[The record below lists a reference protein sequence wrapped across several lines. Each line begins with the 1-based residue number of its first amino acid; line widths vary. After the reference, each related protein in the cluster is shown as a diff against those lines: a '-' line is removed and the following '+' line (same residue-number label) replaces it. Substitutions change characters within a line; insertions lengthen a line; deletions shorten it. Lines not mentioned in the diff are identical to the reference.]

1 MADCEILVIGGG
13 PAGMAAVLGAWEA
26 GCRKILLVERSEQL
40 GGILRQCL
48 HSGFG
53 LATFGEEL
61 TGPEYARRYIQ
72 RLQGLPVDILTDTS
86 VIELKPDGTA
96 LLSGAVSGL
105 TNIKAAAVILASGCR
120 ERPIGTLPVTGTRP
134 SGIFTAGAAQKMVN
148 LGGYDFGQRFVIL
161 GSGDVG
167 MIMAR
172 QLALLGKTIIA
183 VLEKEARCGGLE
195 RNRINCLER
204 FNIPLRTLCTVT
216 RVHGS
221 ARVEGVTVRNLS
233 DGHEEYI
240 ACDTLITSVGLIP
253 ERELAEQAGGGG
265 ALPDWLY
272 LCGNACYVH
281 DLVDDVTYEGEAI
294 GRAAADFV
302 RTGRKKAAPA
312 IMNGTR
318 TAVNGKAGKTIC
330 IACPKGCPLV
340 KTDTGWS
347 GALCGR
353 KDPVPSE

>member
-120 ERPIGTLPVTGTRP
+120 SAQSARFPLQVRGRRYLHR
-134 SGIFTAGAAQKMVN
+134 GAAQKMVN
-148 LGGYDFGQRFVIL
+148 LGGYDFG
-161 GSGDVG
+161 
-167 MIMAR
+167 
-172 QLALLGKTIIA
+172 A
-183 VLEKEARCGGLE
+183 VCYPGFR
-195 RNRINCLER
+195 RY
-204 FNIPLRTLCTVT
+204 
-216 RVHGS
+216 
-221 ARVEGVTVRNLS
+221 
-233 DGHEEYI
+233 GHDY
-240 ACDTLITSVGLIP
+240 G
-253 ERELAEQAGGGG
+253 
-265 ALPDWLY
+265 
-272 LCGNACYVH
+272 
-281 DLVDDVTYEGEAI
+281 
-294 GRAAADFV
+294 AAA
-302 RTGRKKAAPA
+302 GP
-312 IMNGTR
+312 
-318 TAVNGKAGKTIC
+318 
-330 IACPKGCPLV
+330 
-340 KTDTGWS
+340 S
-347 GALCGR
+347 G
-353 KDPVPSE
+353 

>member
-1 MADCEILVIGGG
+1 
-13 PAGMAAVLGAWEA
+13 MAAALGAWEA
-26 GCRKILLVERSEQL
+26 GCKRILLAERSGQL
-40 GGILRQCL
+40 GGILLQCL

-53 LATFGEEL
+53 LDTFGEEL
-61 TGPEYARRYIQ
+61 TGPEYARRYLK
-72 RLQGLPVDILTDTS
+72 RLRGISIDIYTDTS
-86 VIELKPDGTA
+86 VIELRPDGTA
-96 LLSGAVSGL
+96 LLSGAASGL
-105 TNIKAAAVILASGCR
+105 MNVKAAAVILASGCR
-120 ERPIGTLPVTGTRP
+120 ERPIGALPVAGTRP

-148 LGGYDFGQRFVIL
+148 LSGYDIGQRFVIL

-172 QLALLGKTIIA
+172 QLTLLGKKVIA

-195 RNRINCLER
+195 RNRINCLEHY
-204 FNIPLRTLCTVT
+204 NIPLRTLCTVT
-216 RVHGS
+216 RIHGN
-221 ARVEGVTVRNLS
+221 ARIEGVTVCDFS

-253 ERELAEQAGGGG
+253 ERELSEQAGGGG
-265 ALPDWLY
+265 ELPDWLF

-281 DLVDDVTYEGEAI
+281 DLVDDVTREGEAV

-312 IMNGTR
+312 ISGSRADGNG
-318 TAVNGKAGKTIC
+318 GAGRIIC
-330 IACPKGCPLV
+330 IACPKGCPLI

-347 GALCGR
+347 GAICGR
-353 KDPVPSE
+353 RDPVPSTDVGLP